1 MEMRRGNLLE
11 ATERVIAHGCNTH
24 GKMGA
29 GIAGQIA
36 KRWPE
41 VLDANRDAVTDNR
54 LAFPPGGIQAVKL
67 DRHANL
73 FTDPEYVI
81 NLATQINP
89 GPCAR
94 LHLVRLAFSNL
105 AEWCAIMGVHRV
117 AIPQIGCGIGGLM
130 WDEVEPT
137 IEDAIFDVIE
147 RGHMLQVVC
156 YVL

>member
-1 MEMRRGNLLE
+1 MEMIRGNLLE
-11 ATERVIAHGCNTH
+11 AGERVIAHGCNTR
-24 GKMGA
+24 GVMGA

-41 VLDANRDAVTDNR
+41 VLLANRLMYRDH
-54 LAFPPGGIQAVKL
+54 FPPGAIQPVRL
-67 DRHANL
+67 NPDRL
-73 FTDPEYVI
+73 GTTPEYVV
-81 NLATQINP
+81 NLATQIDP

-105 AEWCAIMGVHRV
+105 AEWCACAGVHRV
-117 AIPQIGCGIGGLM
+117 AIPQIGCGIGGLS
-130 WDEVEPT
+130 WGEVEPT

-147 RGHMLQVVC
+147 RGHLLQVVC

>member
-1 MEMRRGNLLE
+1 MEVIRGNLLDSC
-11 ATERVIAHGCNTH
+11 ERVIAHGCNTR
-24 GKMGA
+24 GVMGA

-41 VLDANRDAVTDNR
+41 VLDANRDAVADNR
-54 LAFPPGGIQAVKL
+54 LAFPPGGIQAVML
-67 DRHANL
+67 EGRRLGIA
-73 FTDPEYVI
+73 PEYVV
-81 NLATQINP
+81 NLATQIDP

-130 WDEVEPT
+130 WAEVEPT

-147 RGHMLQVVC
+147 RGHLLQVVC